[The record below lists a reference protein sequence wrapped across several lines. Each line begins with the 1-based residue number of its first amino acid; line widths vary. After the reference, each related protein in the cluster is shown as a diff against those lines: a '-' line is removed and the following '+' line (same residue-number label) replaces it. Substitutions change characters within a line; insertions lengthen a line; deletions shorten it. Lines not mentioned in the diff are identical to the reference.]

1 MVVDAGPV
9 VVADRPNRGG
19 RPRKGEGPRVP
30 YEELDRILVFGEVVP
45 CEDGNGTTVVFPSYR
60 ELADRYGV
68 SHSVVADY
76 AKSRNVQR
84 RRKEALARVQV
95 KAEQKL
101 VEARATAIAY
111 SKDDELRI
119 IDGYLS
125 GFETALAEGR
135 VRFDNPADFNTMVRL
150 KEFVQGNADSRQEIH
165 ASLSLEVLQA
175 RHRQMIRAVDV
186 TAEERGVVA
195 AGALPSQSTEAT
207 VGNTG
212 DPPAAPPEDPPQKP
226 AGRFPGRFAPP
237 GTPREVVDF
246 TATRA
251 AGGDD
256 DAPAETQAASA
267 RGHVVVAASGDVG
280 AAERAVGVCAGGSER
295 VPRGPAC
302 SSASELGSSVPTTR
316 SPTSR
321 GLPSAA
327 EDDESADSRQEEHPR
342 ASAGELVA
350 DDDAMAD
357 TLRPPA
363 GDPEGSCE

>member
-1 MVVDAGPV
+1 MVDAGPV

-84 RRKEALARVQV
+84 RRKEALARVQA

-119 IDGYLS
+119 IDGYLA
-125 GFETALAEGR
+125 GFEKALADGR

-195 AGALPSQSTEAT
+195 AGALPAQSTEGSE
-207 VGNTG
+207 GNTG
-212 DPPAAPPEDPPQKP
+212 DPPAPPPEGSVSEP

-237 GTPREVVDF
+237 AAVRDAVGSSPSV
-246 TATRA
+246 A
-251 AGGDD
+251 AGAADVALAPE
-256 DAPAETQAASA
+256 APAPGASA
-267 RGHVVVAASGDVG
+267 PTGATLAPVGPTPGADSVCASALERVPP
-280 AAERAVGVCAGGSER
+280 AAERSSVG
-295 VPRGPAC
+295 
-302 SSASELGSSVPTTR
+302 ELGSTSPTTR
-316 SPTSR
+316 SPGFR
-321 GLPSAA
+321 ALREEPR
-327 EDDESADSRQEEHPR
+327 SADSRVNDEEEHPR
-342 ASAGELVA
+342 A
-350 DDDAMAD
+350 DDAELAGGEEALAD
-357 TLRPPA
+357 TLRPPPA
-363 GDPEGSCE
+363 DPEGPCE

>member
-1 MVVDAGPV
+1 M
-9 VVADRPNRGG
+9 VADRPNRGG

-30 YEELDRILVFGEVVP
+30 YEELDRILVFGEVAP

-84 RRKEALARVQV
+84 RRKEASARVQA

-119 IDGYLS
+119 IDGYLA
-125 GFETALAEGR
+125 GFEKALADGR

-186 TAEERGVVA
+186 TAEERGLSA
-195 AGALPSQSTEAT
+195 AAALPAQSIEGAE
-207 VGNTG
+207 GDAG
-212 DPPAAPPEDPPQKP
+212 DPPAPPPEGSVSEP

-237 GTPREVVDF
+237 A
-246 TATRA
+246 ATRDVAGSA
-251 AGGDD
+251 ATG
-256 DAPAETQAASA
+256 APARADAAPVATGAASG
-267 RGHVVVAASGDVG
+267 RAAPLGATSGDVG
-280 AAERAVGVCAGGSER
+280 AGPAAGAVCASAPER
-295 VPRGPAC
+295 VRLAPER
-302 SSASELGSSVPTTR
+302 SSVGELGSSVPTTR

-321 GLPSAA
+321 GLLRGGG
-327 EDDESADSRQEEHPR
+327 DEESDDSREEEHPR
-342 ASAGELVA
+342 AAEGELA
-350 DDDAMAD
+350 GGDDAIAD
-357 TLRPPA
+357 TLRPPPPA
-363 GDPEGSCE
+363 SEGPCE